1 MPPSKRK
8 VTILKQICKYIPRNL
23 VPKLARK
30 HGVDKQSRTFTPWSH
45 VVSLL
50 YAQLSH
56 ALSLN
61 DICDALRNHAGALND
76 IREAVPPSRNGLS
89 NANRK
94 RNPEMA
100 QELFWNV
107 FEHLRKISPGF
118 GMGHGYKGVPHRFKR
133 AVNAIDSSTIQLF
146 ANCLDW
152 AKHRRRKAAAKMHL
166 RLDLQTFLPE
176 FVIVKAAN
184 THDST
189 EAKELCAGMK
199 SGEIGIF
206 DKAYVDFPHLFAL
219 HKRGVFWVTRAK
231 DNMQY
236 EVMGQH
242 TPPKGKIIR
251 DERIKL
257 TVEKSVKAYSEEI
270 RLVEASVKVNG
281 KEKVMI
287 FITNNFDWSPNSICD
302 LYKARWLIEVFFK
315 QIKQTLQVADFLGY
329 NENAVKWQ
337 LWIALLTYVLL
348 RYIAYIREWS
358 FSFPRFFTV
367 LRGVLWSYL
376 DMPSVLERCGTAGAP
391 VRFRATPE
399 QGYLPGLV
407 PL

>member
-1 MPPSKRK
+1 M
-8 VTILKQICKYIPRNL
+8 
-23 VPKLARK
+23 ARK

-45 VVSLL
+45 IVSLL
-50 YAQLSH
+50 HAQLSH

-94 RNPEMA
+94 RNPEIA
-100 QELFWNV
+100 QELFWSV

-133 AVNAIDSSTIQLF
+133 VVNAIDSSTIQLF

-152 AKHRRRKAAAKMHL
+152 AKHRRRKAAAQMHL

-189 EAKELCAGMK
+189 EAQELCAGMK
-199 SGEIGIF
+199 SGEVGIF
-206 DKAYVDFPHLFAL
+206 DKAYVNFPHLFTL
-219 HKRGVFWVTRAK
+219 HERGIFWVTRAK

-236 EVMGQH
+236 EAMGQH

-251 DERIKL
+251 DEQIKL
-257 TVEKSVKAYSEEI
+257 TVEKSAKAY
-270 RLVEASVKVNG
+270 
-281 KEKVMI
+281 
-287 FITNNFDWSPNSICD
+287 
-302 LYKARWLIEVFFK
+302 
-315 QIKQTLQVADFLGY
+315 
-329 NENAVKWQ
+329 
-337 LWIALLTYVLL
+337 
-348 RYIAYIREWS
+348 
-358 FSFPRFFTV
+358 
-367 LRGVLWSYL
+367 
-376 DMPSVLERCGTAGAP
+376 
-391 VRFRATPE
+391 PE
-399 QGYLPGLV
+399 
-407 PL
+407 